1 MKPIG
6 HGQSN
11 NIIAGLDIGSD
22 STTFVIGEKNSNKE
36 KMKLLGIATSPSAGI
51 KKGIIIDRDQLID
64 RLEYSISE
72 AELMANHKVAKV
84 IISITGDHVRS
95 LNTQA
100 AIAMNRRNGNASN
113 ILNRTINLKDI
124 DQVLDLAQAISLP
137 VDRDILHTI
146 PQEYLVDTIDQIKN
160 PMGMTGRRLEG
171 RVHLVTAATTAMNN
185 LVNCVEELGIN
196 VEGLVFQPLASS
208 LTVLTEDEKELGVTL
223 VEIGASTTNVVVFC
237 NGSIRHSAVIPI
249 GASSITNDIAVM
261 LQIGIK
267 EAEELKTKYASAKS
281 SLSSEKLEINISG
294 NENNFNRTI
303 QEKELSRYAEA
314 RMQEI
319 LQMVIRE
326 ISRAD
331 ITDPLTYGMVLTGG
345 GANLRNLEFLIKE
358 NINTKV
364 RVGIPKN
371 IEGINDVAE
380 DPRYATALGLLLW
393 PYFGIDY
400 IRGQKS
406 INEGLKGFFKKIRN
420 NIEELF

>member
-51 KKGIIIDRDQLID
+51 KKGMIIDRDQLID

-113 ILNRTINLKDI
+113 ILNRTINLNDI

-160 PMGMTGRRLEG
+160 PMGMT
-171 RVHLVTAATTAMNN
+171 
-185 LVNCVEELGIN
+185 
-196 VEGLVFQPLASS
+196 
-208 LTVLTEDEKELGVTL
+208 ED
-223 VEIGASTTNVVVFC
+223 
-237 NGSIRHSAVIPI
+237 
-249 GASSITNDIAVM
+249 D
-261 LQIGIK
+261 
-267 EAEELKTKYASAKS
+267 
-281 SLSSEKLEINISG
+281 
-294 NENNFNRTI
+294 
-303 QEKELSRYAEA
+303 
-314 RMQEI
+314 
-319 LQMVIRE
+319 
-326 ISRAD
+326 
-331 ITDPLTYGMVLTGG
+331 
-345 GANLRNLEFLIKE
+345 
-358 NINTKV
+358 
-364 RVGIPKN
+364 
-371 IEGINDVAE
+371 
-380 DPRYATALGLLLW
+380 
-393 PYFGIDY
+393 
-400 IRGQKS
+400 
-406 INEGLKGFFKKIRN
+406 
-420 NIEELF
+420 

>member
-22 STTFVIGEKNSNKE
+22 STTCVIGEKNSNKE

-51 KKGIIIDRDQLID
+51 KKGMIIDRDQLID

-113 ILNRTINLKDI
+113 ILNRTINLNDI

-261 LQIGIK
+261 LQI
-267 EAEELKTKYASAKS
+267 
-281 SLSSEKLEINISG
+281 
-294 NENNFNRTI
+294 
-303 QEKELSRYAEA
+303 
-314 RMQEI
+314 
-319 LQMVIRE
+319 
-326 ISRAD
+326 
-331 ITDPLTYGMVLTGG
+331 
-345 GANLRNLEFLIKE
+345 
-358 NINTKV
+358 
-364 RVGIPKN
+364 
-371 IEGINDVAE
+371 
-380 DPRYATALGLLLW
+380 
-393 PYFGIDY
+393 
-400 IRGQKS
+400 
-406 INEGLKGFFKKIRN
+406 
-420 NIEELF
+420 